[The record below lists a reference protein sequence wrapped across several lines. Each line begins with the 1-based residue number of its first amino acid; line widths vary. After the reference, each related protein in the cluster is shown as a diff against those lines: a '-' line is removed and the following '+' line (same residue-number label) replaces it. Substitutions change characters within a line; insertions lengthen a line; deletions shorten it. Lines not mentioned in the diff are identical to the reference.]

1 MSYGKVSITDEP
13 TEGISVTPV
22 DEQLVEMTWK
32 EVAAFSPARARQE
45 MLRLGKKQPNLLAFV
60 TTYLDELHPEA
71 KELGVYVF
79 FVVYRMFEKAERGK
93 VKRISAKRVS
103 DAYDRNETLLMK
115 LEGAHDRFFERVA
128 GVEVSSQPHVMKYV
142 VDTLMEFGEAPDD
155 VVLTDDEIGT
165 LFLVL
170 KTAVDALGEA
180 AKHEYKA

>member
-1 MSYGKVSITDEP
+1 MSITDEP

-45 MLRLGKKQPNLLAFV
+45 MLRLGKKQPDLLAFV

-128 GVEVSSQPHVMKYV
+128 GVEISSQPPVMKYV

-155 VVLTDDEIGT
+155 EVLTDDEIGT

-180 AKHEYKA
+180 AKHEYKG